1 MRQPL
6 IIIYFNFKY
15 IQNISIGTA
24 EFYIAVLRL
33 RRFSSV
39 SQYIRIGESDMHR
52 HGAEPAAVFVKIK
65 AVTYLMTV
73 MTRAFSFAVYQSNF
87 YFRSFH
93 CFTIRLSPVISAGL
107 SRPIISSIVGQR
119 SQSFPSLSLTSP
131 SPITIIG
138 TGFVV

>member
-15 IQNISIGTA
+15 IQNISVRTA

-52 HGAEPAAVFVKIK
+52 H
-65 AVTYLMTV
+65 
-73 MTRAFSFAVYQSNF
+73 RAGY
-87 YFRSFH
+87 
-93 CFTIRLSPVISAGL
+93 RLTAGGGDSRDSATENKRRFCGKCGNV
-107 SRPIISSIVGQR
+107 R
-119 SQSFPSLSLTSP
+119 
-131 SPITIIG
+131 
-138 TGFVV
+138 